1 MNSQGVSYVYKNEEL
16 SIEAFKEYRLNK
28 GVVCKKCGSQHHYWL
43 MSKQQ
48 FQCVD
53 CRFRTTLRSGTVLQG
68 SKLPYSYFFIAVNL
82 LSKQGNR
89 LTLDEF
95 QKHTGHKYYEPL
107 WEFLNKLK
115 INLTEQ
121 ERSLI
126 LSTYSDI
133 LTKRFRL
140 GLITD
145 NTFPAQKEAQ
155 KEIQLIPQIGELE
168 RVAAR

>member
-1 MNSQGVSYVYKNEEL
+1 MNLQGVSYVYKNEEL

-115 INLTEQ
+115 INLDEQ
-121 ERSLI
+121 QRALI

-133 LTKRFRL
+133 LSKRFRL

-145 NTFPAQKEAQ
+145 NTFPLKTER
-155 KEIQLIPQIGELE
+155 QLVHVEESQLE

>member
-1 MNSQGVSYVYKNEEL
+1 MNLQGLTYVYKNEEL

-28 GVVCKKCGSQHHYWL
+28 GVVCKKCGSQQHYWL

-82 LSKQGNR
+82 LAKQGNR

-115 INLTEQ
+115 INLNEQ

-133 LTKRFRL
+133 LSKRFRL

-145 NTFPAQKEAQ
+145 NTFPVKE
-155 KEIQLIPQIGELE
+155 ERELVHVRELE
-168 RVAAR
+168 TVAAR

>member
-1 MNSQGVSYVYKNEEL
+1 MSTQGVTYVYKNEEL

-115 INLTEQ
+115 INLDES
-121 ERSLI
+121 ERTLI
-126 LSTYSDI
+126 LSTYSNI
-133 LTKRFRL
+133 LNKHFRL
-140 GLITD
+140 GLIID
-145 NTFPAQKEAQ
+145 NTFPLVQERQ
-155 KEIQLIPQIGELE
+155 FLHEVQLE

>member
-1 MNSQGVSYVYKNEEL
+1 MSTQGLTYVYKNEEL

-53 CRFRTTLRSGTVLQG
+53 CRFRMTLRSGTVLQG

-107 WEFLNKLK
+107 WEVLNKLK
-115 INLTEQ
+115 INLDEQ
-121 ERSLI
+121 ARSLI
-126 LSTYSDI
+126 LSTYSDV
-133 LTKRFRL
+133 LNKHFRL
-140 GLITD
+140 GLIID
-145 NTFPAQKEAQ
+145 NTFP
-155 KEIQLIPQIGELE
+155 LIPERQLLQEVELQ
-168 RVAAR
+168 RVAAVR

>member
-1 MNSQGVSYVYKNEEL
+1 MSLLGLTYVYKNEEL
-16 SIEAFKEYRLNK
+16 SVEAFKEYRLNK
-28 GVVCKKCGSQHHYWL
+28 SVVCKKCGSQQHYWL

-82 LSKQGNR
+82 LTKQGNR

-115 INLTEQ
+115 INLDEK
-121 ERSLI
+121 ERTLI
-126 LSTYSDI
+126 LTTYSEV
-133 LTKRFRL
+133 LSKRFHS
-140 GLITD
+140 GLIID
-145 NTFPAQKEAQ
+145 NILPFKPEL
-155 KEIQLIPQIGELE
+155 QLISVQELE
-168 RVAAR
+168 RTAAR

>member
-1 MNSQGVSYVYKNEEL
+1 MSLQGLTYVYKNEEL

-115 INLTEQ
+115 IKLDEQ
-121 ERSLI
+121 ERNLI

-133 LTKRFRL
+133 LSKRFRL

-145 NTFPAQKEAQ
+145 NTFPLKPER
-155 KEIQLIPQIGELE
+155 QLVHAVELE

>member
-1 MNSQGVSYVYKNEEL
+1 MSTQGLTYVYKNEEL

-28 GVVCKKCGSQHHYWL
+28 GVVCKKCGSKHHYWL
-43 MSKQQ
+43 MSKLQ

-68 SKLPYSYFFIAVNL
+68 SKLPYSYFFIAINL

-115 INLTEQ
+115 INLDES
-121 ERSLI
+121 ERGLI

-133 LTKRFRL
+133 LSKHFRL
-140 GLITD
+140 GLIID
-145 NTFPAQKEAQ
+145 NTFPLVTER
-155 KEIQLIPQIGELE
+155 QLLPEVDLE

>member
-1 MNSQGVSYVYKNEEL
+1 MNLQGVSYVYKNEEL

-115 INLTEQ
+115 IKLDEQ

-133 LTKRFRL
+133 LSKRFRL

-145 NTFPAQKEAQ
+145 NTFPLKAER
-155 KEIQLIPQIGELE
+155 QLVHAEQPQLE

>member
-1 MNSQGVSYVYKNEEL
+1 MNLQGVSYVYKNEEL

-115 INLTEQ
+115 INLDEQ
-121 ERSLI
+121 ERGLI

-133 LTKRFRL
+133 LSKRFRL

-145 NTFPAQKEAQ
+145 NTFPLKVER
-155 KEIQLIPQIGELE
+155 QLVHVEEQQLE

>member
-1 MNSQGVSYVYKNEEL
+1 MNTQGLTYVYKNEEL

-115 INLTEQ
+115 INLDEQ

-126 LSTYSDI
+126 LSSYSDI

-140 GLITD
+140 GLIAD
-145 NTFPAQKEAQ
+145 NTFPVQTER
-155 KEIQLIPQIGELE
+155 QLIPQVLELE

>member
-1 MNSQGVSYVYKNEEL
+1 MSLQGLTYVYKNEEL
-16 SIEAFKEYRLNK
+16 AIEAFKEYRLSK
-28 GVVCKKCGSQHHYWL
+28 GVVCKKCGSKQHYWL

-82 LSKQGNR
+82 LTKQSNR

-95 QKHTGHKYYEPL
+95 QKATGHKYYEPL

-115 INLTEQ
+115 INLDEK

-126 LSTYSDI
+126 LLHYSEA
-133 LTKRFRL
+133 LSKRFRL
-140 GLITD
+140 GLAIDDTVALKA
-145 NTFPAQKEAQ
+145 TTPRV
-155 KEIQLIPQIGELE
+155 LLE
-168 RVAAR
+168 ERVVVAAR

>member
-1 MNSQGVSYVYKNEEL
+1 MNLQGLTYVYKNEEL

-115 INLTEQ
+115 INLDEK

-126 LSTYSDI
+126 
-133 LTKRFRL
+133 
-140 GLITD
+140 
-145 NTFPAQKEAQ
+145 
-155 KEIQLIPQIGELE
+155 
-168 RVAAR
+168 

>member
-1 MNSQGVSYVYKNEEL
+1 MSLQGLSYVYKDEKL
-16 SIEAFKEYRLNK
+16 SIEAFKEYRLSK
-28 GVVCKKCGSQHHYWL
+28 GVVCKKCGAKQHYWL

-82 LSKQGNR
+82 LSKQSNR

-95 QKHTGHKYYEPL
+95 QKATGHKYYEPL

-115 INLTEQ
+115 SHLDEK
-121 ERSLI
+121 ERNVI
-126 LSTYSDI
+126 LLQYSAT
-133 LTKRFRL
+133 LNKRFRL
-140 GLITD
+140 GLSVDDTLALKVAPSHV
-145 NTFPAQKEAQ
+145 FLE
-155 KEIQLIPQIGELE
+155 E
-168 RVAAR
+168 RVSTISAR